1 VEDDHIFK
9 SHNKTLLVYHFVF
22 RMKYRKGVLN
32 EESGATLVNVCKKI
46 SARYEVE
53 FIEIGYES
61 DHVHFLVQSVPNM
74 SVSEMVRTI
83 KSIVAR
89 ELFRLHPEIK
99 EKLWGGHF
107 WTSGFYANTVG
118 LYAGKEVIQKYVQDQ
133 GKEKEY
139 KKIHSGQLKL
149 F

>member
-1 VEDDHIFK
+1 MYH
-9 SHNKTLLVYHFVF
+9 LVFPL
-22 RMKYRKGVLN
+22 KYRKGVLT
-32 EESGATLVNVCKKI
+32 EESGKTLVSVCEKI
-46 SARYEVE
+46 TERYEIE

-61 DHVHFLVQSVPNM
+61 DHVHFLVQSVPKM
-74 SVSEMVRTI
+74 SVSQMVQMI

-89 ELFRLHPEIK
+89 EMFRLHPEIK
-99 EKLWGGHF
+99 SLLWGGNL

-118 LYAGKEVIQKYVQDQ
+118 LYASKEVIRKYVQDQ
-133 GKEKEY
+133 GKGQEY

>member
-1 VEDDHIFK
+1 MDDEHLYK
-9 SHNKTLLVYHFVF
+9 SHNKTLLMYHLVF
-22 RMKYRKGVLN
+22 PLKYRKNVIT
-32 EESGATLVNVCKKI
+32 EESGKTLVNICEEI
-46 SARYEVE
+46 SERYEIE

-61 DHVHFLVQSVPNM
+61 NHVHFLVQSVPKM
-74 SVSEMVRTI
+74 SVSKMVRTI

-89 ELFRLHPEIK
+89 EMFRLHPEIK
-99 EKLWGGHF
+99 SLLWGGSF

-118 LYAGKEVIQKYVQDQ
+118 LYAGKNVIQKYVQNQ
-133 GKEKEY
+133 GKEEEY